1 MIYTSYLA
9 NVKKLPQDMKK
20 ILVIRWKPRN
30 TMNVEKYGMEWWP
43 QLAPSELILSKYKDG
58 SINWKQYREMFI
70 EHANINTMF
79 QDALEQVKELNKT
92 QDVCLI
98 CYEKNDLECHRSIIR
113 EILKQKYNIDSEE
126 F

>member
-9 NVKKLPQDMKK
+9 NVKKLPEDMKK

-30 TMNVEKYGMEWWP
+30 TMNPEKYNLEWWP
-43 QLAPSELILSKYKDG
+43 ELAPSELILSKYKDG
-58 SINWKQYREMFI
+58 SIDWQQYRVMFVD
-70 EHANINTMF
+70 HANSSVMF
-79 QDALEQVKELNKT
+79 QEALKEVIEINKT

-113 EILKQKYNIDSEE
+113 DIIKEKYNIDSKE

>member
-58 SINWKQYREMFI
+58 SIDWKQYREMFI
-70 EHANINTMF
+70 EHANTNTMF
-79 QDALEQVKELNKT
+79 QDALEQVKELNET